1 MRQVW
6 SHDTYGRNALAGY
19 GFCHIPTMPGTY
31 ALDVHCWRPK
41 PQSWLE
47 YLSGFFLGAYAQL
60 RNPDLVW
67 RQDDRYRLS
76 TVATGTV
83 RLEVRAPRSLLAA
96 RLRAVPAHSRPGG
109 ARGPCALGSRQRP
122 PASAGFCHHVRVRK
136 VRRAAVR
143 RPECLRRAHVAWPRM
158 ASELRSWRDIAEAQ
172 AACAW
177 AGRAGGRA
185 TAVPAPMKFN
195 QPHLLLISPQHSR
208 GLPRARLHPAHT
220 CSPHFR
226 GGEGEGERER
236 GIGGVPA
243 R

>member
-1 MRQVW
+1 VRQVW

-83 RLEVRAPRSLLAA
+83 RLEVRAPCSLLAA
-96 RLRAVPAHSRPGG
+96 RRARTLPARRRPRSLRAREPTAPTRLCRFLS
-109 ARGPCALGSRQRP
+109 S
-122 PASAGFCHHVRVRK
+122 
-136 VRRAAVR
+136 
-143 RPECLRRAHVAWPRM
+143 
-158 ASELRSWRDIAEAQ
+158 
-172 AACAW
+172 
-177 AGRAGGRA
+177 RAGSKS
-185 TAVPAPMKFN
+185 TACSSASTRMPEA
-195 QPHLLLISPQHSR
+195 
-208 GLPRARLHPAHT
+208 RARRVAAN
-220 CSPHFR
+220 
-226 GGEGEGERER
+226 
-236 GIGGVPA
+236 GV
-243 R
+243 